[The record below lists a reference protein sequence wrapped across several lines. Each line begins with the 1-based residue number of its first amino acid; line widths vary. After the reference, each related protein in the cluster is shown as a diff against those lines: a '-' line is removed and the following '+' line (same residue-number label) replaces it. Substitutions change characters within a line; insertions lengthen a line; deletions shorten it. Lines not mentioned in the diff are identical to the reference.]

1 MVTVFEK
8 SLLKISYLRLTN
20 MISLTGCLPPAC
32 NLARGRPAFQSS
44 LYTQAPF
51 AVAKNAVDGNCNR
64 HFNEGRSCTHTNR
77 DLRPWWYVDLG
88 SRYVISAVVVK
99 NRGDCSDRRL
109 RGAQIYVGDSVP
121 ARGAGNSFSLCRC
134 GTITKTTLGGIST
147 IYCNGFQGRYVSI
160 VIPHRREYLSLCEVE
175 VYGTRVGEKSN
186 IENNQQSPQEE
197 EVYFQA
203 KRPEGE
209 PFCPLEPMEPLYS
222 LGQDGKARDKGQR
235 NILKDARGLDP
246 GSLGAVPVED
256 QRASSEGIWVL
267 RTGRAECLHRIPG
280 KGGSPK
286 IFFQAVECGEK
297 YLICVIVLL
306 TLGETTPEVFQAL
319 KELGYTSFRPG
330 QEAAVMRILSAHLS
344 VHVACFPE
352 AGRIHPL
359 QRRLKRAH
367 SEVNRG
373 DLPALLKARSSDCWT
388 TKKGSQATETRMT
401 TLWTWLSALALL
413 VGAGASQSC
422 RPELQGIGSNL
433 ARGRPAFQSS
443 LFTSDFTEPSS
454 ALAGNAVDG
463 NCDGHWYEGRS
474 CSHTKWELD
483 PWWYVDL
490 GSQHIISTVVV
501 KNRGDCCGER
511 IRGAQIYVGDSAP
524 AQRTNSS
531 LCGTITDTTTGSIS
545 TFCCNGFK
553 GRYVS
558 IVISGRKEFLHVC
571 EVEVYGARVA
581 DQCWRSPEA
590 RGNASRSSDC
600 QTTKKGSQATET
612 RMPTLWTWLS
622 ALALL
627 VGAGASQSCRPELQG
642 IGSNLARGRPAFQSS
657 LYTETP
663 FSVAGNAVDG
673 NCNGDFNNGRSCTHT
688 NLEPGPWWY
697 VDLGSRYVISTV
709 VVKNR
714 GDCCNTRLSGAQIH
728 VGDSVPVLG
737 PAHSQCNSL
746 CGTITGDIPGGVSTI
761 YCRGLKGRYVSIFV
775 PHRNEYLSLCEVEVY
790 GTLAKDQC

>member
-1 MVTVFEK
+1 MGKVPDDW
-8 SLLKISYLRLTN
+8 RLTVR
-20 MISLTGCLPPAC
+20 MPTLWTWLSALALLVGPGATQSCRPELRGIAC
-32 NLARGRPAFQSS
+32 NLARGRPTFQSS

-51 AVAKNAVDGNCNR
+51 AVAKNAVDGNCSR

-88 SRYVISAVVVK
+88 SRYVISAVVLK
-99 NRGDCSDRRL
+99 NRGDCCDRRL

-121 ARGAGNSFSLCRC
+121 ARGGGNSLC
-134 GTITKTTLGGIST
+134 GTITKTTLGGVST

-175 VYGTRVGEKSN
+175 VYGTRASF
-186 IENNQQSPQEE
+186 SDTE
-197 EVYFQA
+197 EV
-203 KRPEGE
+203 
-209 PFCPLEPMEPLYS
+209 LS
-222 LGQDGKARDKGQR
+222 L
-235 NILKDARGLDP
+235 
-246 GSLGAVPVED
+246 
-256 QRASSEGIWVL
+256 
-267 RTGRAECLHRIPG
+267 
-280 KGGSPK
+280 
-286 IFFQAVECGEK
+286 
-297 YLICVIVLL
+297 
-306 TLGETTPEVFQAL
+306 ETTPEVFQAL

-330 QEAAVMRILSAHLS
+330 QEAAVMRILSGERILITLNQAHLS

-367 SEVNRG
+367 SEVNHG
-373 DLPALLKARSSDCWT
+373 DLPALLKARSSDCRT
-388 TKKGSQATETRMT
+388 TKKGSQATETRMP

-433 ARGRPAFQSS
+433 ARGCPAFQSS

-524 AQRTNSS
+524 TQRTNSS

-558 IVISGRKEFLHVC
+558 IVISGREEFLHVC

-590 RGNASRSSDC
+590 RGNDAHPLD
-600 QTTKKGSQATET
+600 
-612 RMPTLWTWLS
+612 
-622 ALALL
+622 LA
-627 VGAGASQSCRPELQG
+627 VGPGTV
-642 IGSNLARGRPAFQSS
+642 GSNLARGRPAFQSS

-663 FSVAGNAVDG
+663 FAVAGNAVDG

-728 VGDSVPVLG
+728 VGDSVPVLR

-775 PHRNEYLSLCEVEVY
+775 PHRNEYLSLCEMEVY